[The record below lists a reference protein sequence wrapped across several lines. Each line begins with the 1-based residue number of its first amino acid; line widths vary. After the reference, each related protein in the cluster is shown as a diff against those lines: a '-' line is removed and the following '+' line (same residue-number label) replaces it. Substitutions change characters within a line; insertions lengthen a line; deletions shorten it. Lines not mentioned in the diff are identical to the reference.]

1 MLNVFPLLLTFIEA
15 IKPSDLVKHS
25 TKKPDWV
32 FIQDL
37 GKLSA

>member
-1 MLNVFPLLLTFIEA
+1 MLNVFLFLLTFFEA
-15 IKPSDLVKHS
+15 IKPRDLAKHS